1 MSFRSSIK
9 PRIFLA
15 RLVLGQVLPGLCAFT
30 LAQNHGLAGV
40 LPPGWQAAAFGR
52 GGALVTNASVEYDS
66 GTWNVKT
73 GPLRSAIVS
82 QGVNG
87 DVAVVMKLTDA
98 SGQANAHLGIMM
110 WSSLALTAGKAGL
123 VLDPTG
129 QKIYFSWDEAT
140 DRAQLWGNYIQA
152 EGLGFPIWLKLTR
165 SGSWFTAQYS
175 KDGQEWRAVGVP
187 VKTFWAGKR
196 PEIFA
201 GVYGDGV
208 CEQRFTDLKILPAP
222 NLTFPTA
229 LPAGWTTEVQGQP
242 TFVAEAREESGKW
255 TLAGASATG
264 RGGYQNVTALKPV
277 APKVQLTAKIR
288 AADLA
293 DPRAG
298 GGLLL
303 SAHGLDAGIMIYP
316 AGGKLMLFTRQN
328 DTGRVG
334 QNRTIPIP
342 SNLAGKAEAY
352 LRLALVEG
360 RLAGYYGL
368 APNEMTQVGEIL
380 PVTELA
386 ADVSGGMELSCGS
399 GSRLIASVQFE
410 DFQAQ
415 EITQLPGQPTPAQ
428 VAAANNPPRNLTP
441 SPRPVSAPVNYPVSY
456 PPPRRSS
463 SGFGGILITLIFFL
477 VVIAIV
483 LIKPFNRLVYLRN
496 RTQKAWAQIDV
507 QLKRRHD
514 LIGNYVE
521 TVKGYAKHES
531 GTLEGVARAR
541 SAAASATSVGDRAKA
556 EATLNATMRSL
567 YAVVEGY
574 PQLKADQHFLALQGN
589 LKDTE
594 DKLAAARND
603 YNEEVMVYNTGVQ
616 SFPTNLIA
624 LIFRFKARDFFEV
637 SAEQERQSP
646 KAAI

>member
-1 MSFRSSIK
+1 MRLRSFIKTSIF
-9 PRIFLA
+9 PSCRFLRQA
-15 RLVLGQVLPGLCAFT
+15 LFVFCAAT
-30 LAQNHGLAGV
+30 CLQNLGLAGP
-40 LPPGWQAAAFGR
+40 LPPGWQAGAFGR
-52 GGALVTNASVEYDS
+52 GGVLVTNASVEFDS

-73 GPLRSAIVS
+73 GPMRSALVT
-82 QGVNG
+82 QNLNG
-87 DVAVVMKLTDA
+87 DVAVVLKLTDA
-98 SGQANAHLGIMM
+98 SGQASAHIGIMM

-123 VLDPTG
+123 VMDPTG
-129 QKIYFSWDEAT
+129 QKIYFSWDEAS
-140 DRAQLWGNYIQA
+140 DRPQLWGNYVQA
-152 EGLGFPIWLKLTR
+152 EGLGFPVWLKLTR
-165 SGSWFTAQYS
+165 SGSWFAAHYS
-175 KDGQEWRAVGVP
+175 KDGQDWRPVGVP

-208 CEQRFTDLKILPAP
+208 SEQRFTDLKVSAAP
-222 NLTFPTA
+222 SLTFPTH
-229 LPAGWTTEVQGQP
+229 LPAEWKMEIQGQP
-242 TFVAEAREESGKW
+242 VFVAEAREDAGNW
-255 TLAGASATG
+255 TLAGASSTG
-264 RGGYQNVTALKPV
+264 RGGYHNVTALQPV
-277 APKVQLTAKIR
+277 SAKVQLTAKIR

-298 GGLLL
+298 GGLLV
-303 SAHGLDAGIMIYP
+303 SAHGMDAGIMAFP
-316 AGGKLMLFTRQN
+316 AGGKLMVFTRQN
-328 DTGRVG
+328 NTGRVV

-342 SNLAGKAEAY
+342 SALAGKAEAY

-360 RLAGYYGL
+360 RLAGFYG
-368 APNEMTQVGEIL
+368 ATPNAMMQVGEIL
-380 PVTELA
+380 TAPELS
-386 ADVSGGMELSCGS
+386 ADVSGGMELSCDS
-399 GSRLIASVQFE
+399 GSRLIASVRFE

-415 EITQLPGQPTPAQ
+415 DITVLPGQPVPAQ
-428 VAAANNPPRNLTP
+428 VAAIKTPPSQLQ
-441 SPRPVSAPVNYPVSY
+441 SPRPAPVSY
-456 PPPRRSS
+456 PASYPAPQRSS
-463 SGFGGILITLIFFL
+463 GGLGGILITLLFFL

-496 RTQKAWAQIDV
+496 RALKAWAQIDV

-521 TVKGYAKHES
+521 AVKGYAKHES
-531 GTLEGVARAR
+531 STLEGVARAR

-567 YAVVEGY
+567 YAVVESY

-589 LKDTE
+589 LKETE

-603 YNEEVMVYNTGVQ
+603 YNEEVMIYNTGVQ

-637 SAEQERQSP
+637 SATAERESP
-646 KAAI
+646 KTTI

>member
-1 MSFRSSIK
+1 MTARSSFNVSSSA
-9 PRIFLA
+9 RRQLFCQRLLA
-15 RLVLGQVLPGLCAFT
+15 LGLFT
-30 LAQNHGLAGV
+30 FEAIRGWAGP

-73 GPLRSAIVS
+73 GPTRSAIVS
-82 QGVNG
+82 QNLSG
-87 DVAVVMKLTDA
+87 DVSVVMKLTDA

-123 VLDPTG
+123 VVDPTG

-140 DRAQLWGNYIQA
+140 DRAQLWANYIQA
-152 EGLGFPIWLKLTR
+152 EGLGFPVWLKLTR
-165 SGSWFTAQYS
+165 SGSYFAGYYS

-196 PEIFA
+196 PEIVA

-208 CEQRFTDLKILPAP
+208 CEQRFTDLLISASRG
-222 NLTFPTA
+222 LTFPA
-229 LPAGWTTEVQGQP
+229 PLPEGWKMDLQGQP
-242 TFVAEAREESGKW
+242 AFVGEVREESGTW
-255 TLAGASATG
+255 TLAGASPIG
-264 RGGYQNVTALKPV
+264 RGGYHNVTALKSV
-277 APKVQLTAKIR
+277 SAKVQLTAKIR
-288 AADLA
+288 VADLS

-303 SAHGLDAGIMIYP
+303 SAHDIDAGIMAYP
-316 AGGKLMLFTRQN
+316 AGGKLVIFTRQN
-328 DTGRVG
+328 STGRAL

-342 SNLAGKAEAY
+342 STLTGKAEGY

-360 RLAGYYGL
+360 RVAGFYG
-368 APNEMTQVGEIL
+368 ATPNEMTPVGDVL
-380 PVTELA
+380 TVNELA
-386 ADVSGGMELSCGS
+386 ADVSGGMELSGGS
-399 GSRLIASVQFE
+399 GSRLTATVRFE

-415 EITQLPGQPTPAQ
+415 DITTLPGQPVAAQ
-428 VAAANNPPRNLTP
+428 VAAVNSTSPRVQTQ
-441 SPRPVSAPVNYPVSY
+441 SPRPTTAPVSYPVSY
-456 PPPRRSS
+456 PAPRRSS
-463 SGFGGILITLIFFL
+463 GLGGIIVTLIFFL
-477 VVIAIV
+477 VVIALV

-496 RTQKAWAQIDV
+496 RARKGWAQIDV

-541 SAAASATSVGDRAKA
+541 SAAANATSVGDRAKA
-556 EATLNATMRSL
+556 EATLNVTMRSL
-567 YAVVEGY
+567 YAVVEAY

-594 DKLAAARND
+594 DKLAGARND
-603 YNEEVMVYNTGVQ
+603 YNEEVMIYNTGVQ

-624 LIFRFKARDFFEV
+624 MIFRFKERDFFEV
-637 SAEQERQSP
+637 SAEQERESP